1 MINISISKRRL
12 LKKFFFQRRFYFFWY
27 HKILPCNFFTPHVKT
42 ISDYSV
48 ELNHS
53 VHEHDKLKFPVPGE
67 RTIIK
72 RELVFNM
79 ANLKW
84 ELWCYIWHTIKM
96 RAIKC
101 VYCCNWHLSSIML
114 YLFLNS
120 LQNFLQHK
128 VVLHDHQIMKSITIN
143 TKNKWYF
150 KVCCA
155 LGWWL

>member
-1 MINISISKRRL
+1 M
-12 LKKFFFQRRFYFFWY
+12 
-27 HKILPCNFFTPHVKT
+27 
-42 ISDYSV
+42 
-48 ELNHS
+48 
-53 VHEHDKLKFPVPGE
+53 
-67 RTIIK
+67 
-72 RELVFNM
+72 FNM

-101 VYCCNWHLSSIML
+101 VYCCNWHLSSIMI
-114 YLFLNS
+114 YLFINS

-155 LGWWL
+155 LGWWLKFTMQSCFGAKIGFLVAMEKRAVSYTSSIIIEYIFIRPYTNVLECLTYWFPCWCLRCLKII

>member
-1 MINISISKRRL
+1 M
-12 LKKFFFQRRFYFFWY
+12 
-27 HKILPCNFFTPHVKT
+27 
-42 ISDYSV
+42 
-48 ELNHS
+48 
-53 VHEHDKLKFPVPGE
+53 
-67 RTIIK
+67 
-72 RELVFNM
+72 FNM

-84 ELWCYIWHTIKM
+84 ELWCYIRHTIKM

-101 VYCCNWHLSSIML
+101 VYCCNWHLSSIMI

-155 LGWWL
+155 LGWWLKFAMQSCFGATNWLPGCHGEKSCFIYNIYNYRVHFHQAIYQCIRMFDILVTMLMFAMSKNYLDWDHS